1 MKYLLILCSF
11 LFVGN
16 CFGQDTLANLMGDL
30 NKDKIPDKVIII
42 NTDEQSKGDL
52 GTIRK
57 VLIYFKQGNQFKLAT
72 TNTTIVMPSL
82 HGGMM
87 GDPFVDAEIKNN
99 TLVINHFGGSSEK
112 WNYKHTYRFQK
123 NSWFLI
129 GAKSAYGSACGKME
143 EFDYNLNTGQIKYK
157 ESFLDCE
164 SGKDD
169 KITKIIN
176 KVMKAKP
183 VLMRGYEPG
192 EGSMKVD
199 GVEVYY

>member
-1 MKYLLILCSF
+1 MKYF
-11 LFVGN
+11 LFFYVLFFSRLCN
-16 CFGQDTLANLMGDL
+16 GQDTLANLVGDL

-42 NTDEQSKGDL
+42 NTDVQSEGDL

-57 VLIYFKQGNQFKLAT
+57 VLIYFKQGNQFKLAA

-82 HGGMM
+82 SGVMV
-87 GDPFVDAEIKNN
+87 GDPFLDAEIKNN
-99 TLVINHFGGSSEK
+99 TLIINHFGGSNEK
-112 WNYKHTYRFQK
+112 WNYIHTYRFQK
-123 NSWFLI
+123 NNWFLI

-143 EFDYNLNTGQIKYK
+143 EFDYNLNTGQVKYK
-157 ESFLDCE
+157 KSFLDCE

-176 KVMKAKP
+176 KVIKAKP

-199 GVEVYY
+199 GIEVYY